1 MKIFVTG
8 VNGLIGSYISEY
20 LLSQGHTLVALK
32 RKTTQIQHLSFKDQ
46 VEWADGDVTDVL
58 SVEKAIQGVDLVV
71 HNAAIVSFNKK
82 HKGALMKTNVEGT
95 ANVVNAALAAGV
107 SQMIHLS
114 SVAALGK
121 PKDAQVAIAENSPWL
136 DSAEVSAYAESKYL
150 SELEVWRGHEEGL
163 KVCIL
168 NPSVVLGVSD
178 WKLSSTQLFHYAY
191 QQRPFYPQGVLNY
204 VDVRDIVS
212 VIDGVMRQGIA
223 SQKYVLNGGQV
234 SYHQFFTEVAAQF
247 GKKGPSILIKGGML
261 KVLAALENLRST
273 LLGTDP
279 LITKETARMA
289 DKTFTYDTSRVQ
301 NELNL
306 GFRSLSDSIQWVSE
320 GLKNRYSLK

>member
-1 MKIFVTG
+1 MKICITG
-8 VNGLIGSYISEY
+8 ANGLIGSYITEY
-20 LLSQGHTLVALK
+20 LLSQGHTIVALK
-32 RKTTQIQHLSFKDQ
+32 RKTTQINHLAFKEK
-46 VEWADGDVTDVL
+46 VEWVEGDVTDVL
-58 SVEKAIQGVDLVV
+58 SLEKAMQGADMVV
-71 HNAAIVSFNKK
+71 HTAAIVSFNKK
-82 HKGALMKTNVEGT
+82 HKETLMKTNVEGT
-95 ANVVNAALAAGV
+95 RNVVNTALASGV
-107 SQMIHLS
+107 TQMLHLS

-121 PKDAQVAIAENSPWL
+121 PKDAQVLITENSPWV

-168 NPSVVLGVSD
+168 NPSVVLGISD
-178 WKLSSTQLFHYAY
+178 WGISSTQLFHYAY

-204 VDVRDIVS
+204 VDVRDIVA

-234 SYHQFFTEVAAQF
+234 SYHQFFTDVAQQF

-261 KVLAALENLRST
+261 KVLAALEGLRSS

-289 DKTFTYDTSRVQ
+289 DKTFTYDTSAVQ

-306 GFRSLSDSIQWVSE
+306 RFRSLSDSIQWVSE
-320 GLKNRYSLK
+320 GLKTRYSLK